1 MKQDQ
6 LKNIQQKQLLINR
19 LYKSKNN
26 PSANKTITKPED
38 TKLLFYVLFLS
49 YFSKRKKNLLKNKK
63 LLAISFLN

>member
-38 TKLLFYVLFLS
+38 TKLLFYVLFYLIS
-49 YFSKRKKNLLKNKK
+49 ANQKK
-63 LLAISFLN
+63 IF